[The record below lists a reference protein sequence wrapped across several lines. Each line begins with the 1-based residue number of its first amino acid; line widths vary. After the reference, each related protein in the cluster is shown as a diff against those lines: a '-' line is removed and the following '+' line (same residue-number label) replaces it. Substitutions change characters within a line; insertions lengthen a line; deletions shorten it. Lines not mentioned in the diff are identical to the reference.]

1 MRLPLIAAAVLTWVP
16 HAASQPSPPRAVAR
30 EIPSERR
37 RADPPSPANSASL
50 IYPGLTGDELTA
62 ALAATYAPVSTYPY
76 DRARDTL
83 FAAVHME
90 RDAGGTSTD
99 SLRGFYS
106 GHAVWIDPAL
116 DPTAA
121 AWASSPRFS
130 TEHLWPEN
138 RGASEGTDAH
148 RDMHHLA
155 PVMQSV
161 NSSRSD
167 HPFGEIVDTD
177 ADRWWGPDGTTRTAP
192 PPLRVRDLY
201 TEKRNGPSPVLEPRE
216 DRAGDAARA
225 MFYVWTVYGPSGADH
240 LDAAFWTAQR
250 DVLLD
255 WHEQDPP
262 GQTEIERTLT
272 IEAHQ
277 GTANPFV
284 LDATLASRAFG
295 PPPVLVTLASF
306 TAEHTTSGAR
316 IAWSKSAE
324 AGVASFRIDGRADVF
339 GSPWTTWGAVDARGQ
354 PSAYGLDVA
363 RAASGGPLAVG
374 AYRVGLTAIDT
385 TGDET
390 PLGDVGLSI
399 DASTDSENGPDA
411 QPFTLAAPTPN
422 PAGSRTTATLTLARP
437 AHVRAAVYDALGR
450 EVSVVYDRL
459 AGPGTDPG
467 GRVDLQVDTS
477 GLAAGVYALRVTV
490 SGHGA
495 AVDGSA
501 VDSSAAQARLF
512 TVSR

>member
-1 MRLPLIAAAVLTWVP
+1 MRLLLIAAAVLACVP
-16 HAASQPSPPRAVAR
+16 HASSQPPSLRAIVR
-30 EIPSERR
+30 EIPSERQ
-37 RADPPSPANSASL
+37 RADPPSPTSAASL
-50 IYPGLTGDELTA
+50 IYPGLAGDELTA

-83 FAAVHME
+83 FAAVHVE
-90 RDAGGTSTD
+90 RDASSVSTD

-138 RGASEGTDAH
+138 RGTTEGTDAH

-167 HPFGEIVDTD
+167 HPFAEIDD
-177 ADRWWGPDGTTRTAP
+177 DEADRWWGPDGTTRTAP

-201 TEKRNGPSPVLEPRE
+201 TEKRNGSSPILEPRE
-216 DRAGDAARA
+216 DRAGDVARA
-225 MFYVWTVYGPSGADH
+225 MFYVWTVYGPAGADQ
-240 LDAAFWTAQR
+240 LDTGFWTAQR

-255 WHEQDPP
+255 WHEQDPVD
-262 GQTEIERTLT
+262 QAEIDRTLT

-284 LDATLASRAFG
+284 LDTTLAARAFG
-295 PPPVLVTLASF
+295 PPPVVVALATL
-306 TAEHTTSGAR
+306 TATQTASGAR
-316 IAWSKSAE
+316 VAWSTAAE
-324 AGVASFRIDGRADVF
+324 AGIATFRIDGRADVF
-339 GSPWTTWGAVDARGQ
+339 GATWTTWGTVDASGQ
-354 PSAYGLDVA
+354 PSAYVLDIA

-374 AYRVGLTAIDT
+374 TYRVGLTAIDANGVMT
-385 TGDET
+385 L
-390 PLGDVGLSI
+390 LGDIGLTI
-399 DASTDSENGPDA
+399 EASTNNEDSPDA
-411 QPFTLAAPTPN
+411 HLLTLTAPIPN
-422 PAGSRTTATLTLARP
+422 PAASRTAATLTLTHP

-450 EVSVVYDRL
+450 EVFVVHDSAASGTVTIPVDSTRL
-459 AGPGTDPG
+459 TP
-467 GRVDLQVDTS
+467 
-477 GLAAGVYALRVTV
+477 GVYWLRITTP
-490 SGHGA
+490 
-495 AVDGSA
+495 DGSA
-501 VDSSAAQARLF
+501 AAAHAFSVVR
-512 TVSR
+512 